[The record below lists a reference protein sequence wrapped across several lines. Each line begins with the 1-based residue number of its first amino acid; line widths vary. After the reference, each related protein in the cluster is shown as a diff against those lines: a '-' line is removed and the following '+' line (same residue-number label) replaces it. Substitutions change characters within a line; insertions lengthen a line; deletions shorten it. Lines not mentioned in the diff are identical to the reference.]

1 MMLAT
6 MSLRMGHP
14 SRLVF
19 ASSPNEIHRRRRIHR
34 ARGSHRGLGALLRGR
49 ASPGA
54 ACSAEAFA
62 QRRSLRAAPTVTR
75 FPHTSGH
82 TTGADPPVEDDERRE
97 LVMRELALVVLI
109 LVALAV
115 AAGRYGVDSREG
127 FEWSARGRL

>member
-1 MMLAT
+1 MRYTVDAGFIALADLT
-6 MSLRMGHP
+6 EALELYFEDEPAPAPHAALRR
-14 SRLVF
+14 SR
-19 ASSPNEIHRRRRIHR
+19 
-34 ARGSHRGLGALLRGR
+34 
-49 ASPGA
+49 
-54 ACSAEAFA
+54 SAEAC
-62 QRRSLRAAPTVTR
+62 AAPTVTR

-127 FEWSARGRL
+127 FEWSARGRLSGR